1 MNLTGSKKEVIHLEK
16 QIMNQAEYACNLK
29 IEDLSREIIHQAERI
44 ILDSIGCIYLGSKK
58 HIETEQCVEND
69 S

>member
-29 IEDLSREIIHQAERI
+29 IEDRNTFHLYKVYAFY
-44 ILDSIGCIYLGSKK
+44 YL
-58 HIETEQCVEND
+58 VYFF
-69 S
+69 